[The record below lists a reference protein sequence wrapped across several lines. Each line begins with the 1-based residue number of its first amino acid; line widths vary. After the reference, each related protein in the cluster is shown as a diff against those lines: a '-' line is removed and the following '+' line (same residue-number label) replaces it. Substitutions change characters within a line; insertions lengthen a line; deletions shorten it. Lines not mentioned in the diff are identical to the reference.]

1 MRPRRRAARVVLLD
15 RASRVLLINSSDP
28 LDQSKPPWWE
38 IPGGGMDRGEES
50 QDTAKRELYEEC
62 GFRDVEVGPCI
73 WTQYVEFDFAMYHFK
88 SDERIHV
95 AYTEVGGEWNPQ
107 GLEALEAAAF
117 DQARWWTLDEL
128 LAVANSLPFGL
139 AAYIYSEDLEAAWA
153 LADRLEFGAVGIN
166 VSDTSELQAPFGGW
180 KLSGFGRELGIE
192 GLHTFLE
199 PKHIKM
205 RVKPWSETQR

>member
-1 MRPRRRAARVVLLD
+1 MSFGGFRRPAARAVLLD
-15 RASRVLLINSSDP
+15 RDGRIFLIEGCDP
-28 LDQSKPPWWE
+28 MRPEKGTWWE

-62 GFRDVEVGPCI
+62 GFSDVEVGPCI

-95 AYTEVGGEWNPQ
+95 AYLRGEAGEWNPQ

-128 LAVANSLPFGL
+128 LASDVATLP
-139 AAYIYSEDLEAAWA
+139 A
-153 LADRLEFGAVGIN
+153 RLKEFLPDIVAGTIP
-166 VSDTSELQAPFGGW
+166 D
-180 KLSGFGRELGIE
+180 
-192 GLHTFLE
+192 E
-199 PKHIKM
+199 PIDIS
-205 RVKPWSETQR
+205 PPLDD